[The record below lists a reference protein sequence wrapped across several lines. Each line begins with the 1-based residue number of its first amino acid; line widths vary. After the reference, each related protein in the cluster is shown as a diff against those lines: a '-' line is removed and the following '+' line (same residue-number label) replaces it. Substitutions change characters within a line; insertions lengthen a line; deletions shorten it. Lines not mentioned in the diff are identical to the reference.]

1 MVDSFETI
9 LADRDEHTLA
19 ITLNRPDALNAINE
33 LMIQELGSALDFAE
47 QEQIRV
53 ITITG
58 EGRGFCAGAD
68 LTAFGKEPGDSI
80 PFLERLQALLV
91 RIAEFRVPVVVGVN
105 GVAMGG
111 GMELVMASDIAIA
124 VEGIRLGD
132 GHTNVGAIP
141 GGGNAVLLP
150 QRLPH
155 SLAMYLLY
163 TGDRVTSEVLKDAGL
178 FLDLVDKEAIGS
190 RLAELAAKIANKSP
204 MAIQHIKRI
213 AREGAAIDDRATAI
227 ALEVEANRS
236 YALSHDFAE
245 GVAAFNEKRPP
256 VFLGK

>member
-1 MVDSFETI
+1 MADSFKTI
-9 LADRDEHTLA
+9 LVDRDEHILA
-19 ITLNRPDALNAINE
+19 ITLNRPEALNAING
-33 LMIQELGSALDFAE
+33 LMIDELGAALDFAE
-47 QEQIRV
+47 REQIRV

-58 EGRGFCAGAD
+58 AGRGFCAGAD
-68 LTAFGKEPGDSI
+68 LTALGKEPGDSI
-80 PFLERLQALLV
+80 PFLERLQSLLV
-91 RIAEFRVPVVVGVN
+91 RLAEFRVPVVIGVN

-111 GMELVMASDIAIA
+111 GMELVMSSDIVIA
-124 VEGIRLGD
+124 AEGIRLGD

-163 TGDRVTSEVLKDAGL
+163 SGERVTSEVLKEAGL
-178 FLDLVDKEAIGS
+178 FLELVATDAIGS
-190 RLAELAAKIANKSP
+190 RLAELAAKIAAKSP

-213 AREGAAIDDRATAI
+213 AREGAAIDDRASAI

-236 YALSHDFAE
+236 YSLSHDFAE